1 MARRAARA
9 RSAPAETRRR
19 GGAGR
24 SGRDHRCAAAAP
36 AAPWC
41 RPHTA
46 EEHAERR
53 CQEPPPRGRLGRR
66 GCDHRWQDESKR
78 SQRKLRRSAG
88 EGRIQ
93 RKRFLCKKTL
103 RRPTKRKKNSFMN
116 VRPCQVLLRDAP
128 RCRGQHGHL
137 HRRRGGARRA
147 AQPAEGRPRGL
158 PQGAGGG
165 LPPRGRREAEGAVGV
180 RLRPLSLSRL
190 CTLQRSAAQRTRGPR
205 GTMKFRRVGCH
216 LGRSPGTARRAAV
229 SHKVRLTVLG

>member
-24 SGRDHRCAAAAP
+24 SGRDHGCTAAAP

-41 RPHTA
+41 RPHMA

-93 RKRFLCKKTL
+93 RMRFLSRKSL
-103 RRPTKRKKNSFMN
+103 RRPTKRKNFPLRGPSSRDPFLN
-116 VRPCQVLLRDAP
+116 VRLRQPSCGVAP
-128 RCRGQHGHL
+128 RCLRTQVL
-137 HRRRGGARRA
+137 WPRA
-147 AQPAEGRPRGL
+147 AQPHHPPHFTDAPITCNG
-158 PQGAGGG
+158 QG
-165 LPPRGRREAEGAVGV
+165 
-180 RLRPLSLSRL
+180 S
-190 CTLQRSAAQRTRGPR
+190 
-205 GTMKFRRVGCH
+205 
-216 LGRSPGTARRAAV
+216 
-229 SHKVRLTVLG
+229 